1 MILTGGKLEEIGKA
15 LYGDS
20 WAMVLALRLRKSRKT
35 VWRWRDSERAI
46 PLDLRHQLVE
56 LIADQQAML
65 DKFGQEL
72 HEHEGME
79 P

>member
-1 MILTGGKLEEIGKA
+1 MILTGAKLEEIGKA

-46 PLDLRHQLVE
+46 PPDLRLQLVE

>member
-1 MILTGGKLEEIGKA
+1 MILTGAKLEEIGKA

-20 WAMVLALRLRKSRKT
+20 WALVLAGRLRKSRKT

-46 PLDLRHQLVE
+46 PPDLRGKLAE
-56 LIADQQAML
+56 LIDDQLNTLSAHANELREGVL
-65 DKFGQEL
+65 DT
-72 HEHEGME
+72 